1 MLWSRKKKPDDAASE
16 ATADTASDS
25 PVENDSEGSE
35 TPPEITAPEVMDQQG
50 SESEPAA
57 SKDERIG
64 RIQVPIHR
72 QRTPAMVVKVHPKG
86 MSRPHYRPIHR
97 QRTPAMVVKV
107 HPKGMSRPHYRPT
120 RWQR

>member
-35 TPPEITAPEVMDQQG
+35 TPPEITAPEVTDQQG

-57 SKDERIG
+57 SKDENRAG
-64 RIQVPIHR
+64 YKFRFTGSGR
-72 QRTPAMVVKVHPKG
+72 QR
-86 MSRPHYRPIHR
+86 
-97 QRTPAMVVKV
+97 
-107 HPKGMSRPHYRPT
+107 
-120 RWQR
+120 W